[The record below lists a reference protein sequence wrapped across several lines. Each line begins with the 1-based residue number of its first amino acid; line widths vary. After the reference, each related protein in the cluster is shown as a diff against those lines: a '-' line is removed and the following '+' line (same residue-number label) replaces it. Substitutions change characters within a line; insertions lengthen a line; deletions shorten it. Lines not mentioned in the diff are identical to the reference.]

1 MMVLSVLGEQ
11 KVRRIT
17 FGGVERLVKVL
28 TGFLEAKEM
37 ADASGSGVY
46 RALLFRLELSPMG
59 MGGRFK
65 VGLPK
70 PTGKGLLK
78 K

>member
-28 TGFLEAKEM
+28 TGFSEATEM
-37 ADASGSGVY
+37 AAGSGSGYIGIFCSGWNYHQWAWEVDSKLDY
-46 RALLFRLELSPMG
+46 QNPLERG
-59 MGGRFK
+59 C
-65 VGLPK
+65 
-70 PTGKGLLK
+70 
-78 K
+78 